1 MIKASD
7 LLEAIWRGDRERAET
22 LFLDL
27 SAEELGRVA
36 SAFEAEAERLGS
48 EALFRLARQLR
59 MHVLPQALFE
69 SAELREQFPS
79 MLDP

>member
-7 LLEAIWRGDRERAET
+7 FLQALRRGDREEAEA

-27 SAEELGRVA
+27 GAEELGRVA
-36 SAFEAEAERLGS
+36 SALES
-48 EALFRLARQLR
+48 EADRLKSNALYIMALTIRKG
-59 MHVLPQALFE
+59 VLPRALFE

-79 MLDP
+79 MFDP